1 MKKTPGHRLYSM
13 KSLLLLLSGWL
24 ILFIALGLV
33 TRQVLAAAFYIPEV
47 GSPASLGTAGVANV
61 TNTVG
66 PATAWSNPAGMTGLD
81 RDQALA
87 GFQVVV
93 PRLKFDSSVAT
104 AGGRDGGNAG
114 NTAVIPGLFY
124 VNKFNARTRLGI
136 SLVAPQGG
144 GVNYGDDFVGRYQT
158 SRAELAAIGV
168 SPSIG
173 FKVNDRFSIGAG
185 VSIIYTKFEQT
196 IAINQTNLVPG
207 APDGKVR
214 FDNATDLGYQP
225 FLGLTWQF
233 TDRALLGV
241 VYRAEMDVDLEGDV
255 NFRNLVIPT
264 PAVKDVDIGW
274 DNPQWLEAGVK
285 YKLSEWDN
293 LYVNAGWQ
301 DWSAFSK
308 NQLAFTGGTVATLD
322 RQWDDTW
329 QAGIAYSHLKGDVS
343 GYSVGASYESSPV
356 KDRLRTFDL
365 PVDEFYKLSG
375 SWFWRG
381 NKSMSYAV
389 GATLYMVDDAKI
401 DLTEQGVRAAG
412 KFDSNYIL
420 FVGGT
425 VRYLF

>member
-1 MKKTPGHRLYSM
+1 MKKTSDHRLYSM
-13 KSLLLLLSGWL
+13 T
-24 ILFIALGLV
+24 LFIMLGLV
-33 TRQVLAAAFYIPEV
+33 TQRGLAAGFYIPEV
-47 GSPASLGTAGVANV
+47 GSPASLGTGGVANV
-61 TNTVG
+61 TTTVG
-66 PATAWSNPAGMTGLD
+66 PATAWANPAGMTGLD
-81 RDQALA
+81 SDQAMA
-87 GFQVVV
+87 GFQTVV
-93 PRLKFDSSVAT
+93 PRMKFDSSVAT

-114 NTAVIPGLFY
+114 NTAFIPGLFY

-158 SRAELAAIGV
+158 SRAELAAIGI

-185 VSIIYTKFEQT
+185 VSIIYTKFEQS
-196 IAINQTNLVPG
+196 IAINQAALVPG

-233 TDRALLGV
+233 TDRAMLGV

-274 DNPQWLEAGVK
+274 DNPQWLEAGLK
-285 YKLSEWDN
+285 YKLSESDH

-329 QAGIAYSHLKGDVS
+329 EAGIAYSHLEADVR
-343 GYSVGASYESSPV
+343 GYSVGVSYESSPV

-375 SWFWRG
+375 SWFLKG
-381 NKSMSYAV
+381 NKNMDYAL
-389 GATLYMVDDAKI
+389 GATLYMVDDADI
-401 DLTEQGVRAAG
+401 DLTAQGVRAAG

-425 VRYLF
+425 IRYLF